1 MGKNARVAGLG
12 KMFVHQNFQLY
23 SAYNMLLLSYTCTI
37 YMYISHSLCV
47 LLGAANLTTSL
58 GAHQRRPLSESLS
71 APGFQQQQQQ
81 QQQQGGSAAGVG
93 GALSADITQ
102 QYETLLRQFNL
113 QNQQLLLQG
122 HHLQQHYLE
131 QQQRYT

>member
-81 QQQQGGSAAGVG
+81 QQQGGSAAGVG